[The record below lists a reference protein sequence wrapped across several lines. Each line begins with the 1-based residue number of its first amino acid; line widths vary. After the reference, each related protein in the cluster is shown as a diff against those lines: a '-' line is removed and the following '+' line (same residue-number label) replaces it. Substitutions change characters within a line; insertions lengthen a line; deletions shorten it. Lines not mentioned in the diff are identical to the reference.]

1 MTNLREE
8 EIKKVLME
16 KNEEFRKLYELHRRC
31 EERLKEFQ
39 AKPYLT
45 EEEKLEE
52 KRLKKEKLGLK
63 DKMQAIVNKFKMGME
78 NNANS

>member
-8 EIKKVLME
+8 EIRKVLME
-16 KNEEFRKLYELHRRC
+16 KNEEFRKLYELHQKC
-31 EERLKEFQ
+31 EEKLKEFQ

-45 EEEKLEE
+45 EEEKIEE